1 MIRGQMFGFGQT
13 CMTGQAFSQCTACSP
28 AVLQQYRSQGWGF
41 VRQVLSQ
48 PSLLEELT
56 GLAELHRQA
65 AAMSLTDSDDE
76 AQEGAGQTAAA
87 GAAAAVGEEQGGSE
101 EEEDWTEL

>member
-13 CMTGQAFSQCTACSP
+13 CMVGQAFSQCTACSP
-28 AVLQQYRSQGWGF
+28 VVLQQYRCQGWGF
-41 VRQVLSQ
+41 VQQVLSQ

-65 AAMSLTDSDDE
+65 AAMALTDSDE
-76 AQEGAGQTAAA
+76 EEGQEGE
-87 GAAAAVGEEQGGSE
+87 GAAVKGPQGSGG
-101 EEEDWTEL
+101 EEDWTEL

>member
-13 CMTGQAFSQCTACSP
+13 CMVGQAFSQCTACSP
-28 AVLQQYRSQGWGF
+28 VVLQQYRSQGWGF
-41 VRQVLSQ
+41 VQQVMTQ

-65 AAMSLTDSDDE
+65 AAMTLIDSDDD
-76 AQEGAGQTAAA
+76 EGEEGQ
-87 GAAAAVGEEQGGSE
+87 GAAAAREQGSG
-101 EEEDWTEL
+101 EEEDWTQM